1 MLKTA
6 VDFASAANSSSRVG
20 KDLPVVYPDLASDL
34 IPWFHENMR
43 RLPWRG
49 SYEAYEVWLSEI
61 MLQQTQME
69 RGTQYFESWLR
80 RFPSIRSVAEA
91 APDAVL
97 KAWEGLGYYSRV
109 RNFQKAAKLVME
121 RHDGRLPE
129 DYASLRALPG
139 IGEYTAGAILSIAFN
154 QPVPAVDA
162 NVERVFARLFDID
175 APVKSAAASDFIRHM
190 AENLIPEGQARLF
203 NQALMELG
211 ALVCSRTPKCEICP
225 LAAHCQARRLGI
237 AAERPVPRKKVS
249 YEALEIISGALVHK
263 GRIFL
268 QKRLDS
274 GVWAGFWEFPGGKL
288 EQGESPDEGIV
299 REFGEETDFQITV
312 SKCLGTVRHAHTRYR
327 IRMHCFLCSLSSAC
341 GPAEE
346 NGGYPVPS
354 LNAATE
360 YRWVRLEELY
370 DEQGF
375 TMPAGHRKFLD
386 MWRPELER
394 ALMPSSGDADPIM

>member
-1 MLKTA
+1 M
-6 VDFASAANSSSRVG
+6 
-20 KDLPVVYPDLASDL
+20 YPNLASDL
-34 IPWFHENMR
+34 IIWFRDNMR
-43 RLPWRG
+43 PLPWRK

-69 RGTQYFESWLR
+69 RGTQYFERWMRL
-80 RFPSIRSVAEA
+80 FPSIRSVAEA
-91 APDAVL
+91 SPEAVL

-109 RNFQKAAKLVME
+109 RNFQKAAQLVME
-121 RHDGRLPE
+121 RHGGQLPRE
-129 DYASLRALPG
+129 YESLRALPG
-139 IGEYTAGAILSIAFN
+139 IGDYTAGAILSIAFN

-175 APVKSAAASDFIRHM
+175 SPVKSAAASDFIRHT
-190 AENLIPEGQARLF
+190 AEGLIPEGQARLF

-211 ALVCSRTPKCEICP
+211 ALVCSRTPQCGVCP
-225 LAAHCQARRLGI
+225 LAVHCQARRLGI
-237 AAERPVPRKKVS
+237 ASERPVPGKKMN

-288 EQGESPDEGIV
+288 EQGETPDEGIV
-299 REFGEETDFQITV
+299 REFAEETDFKVRV
-312 SKCLGTVRHAHTRYR
+312 SACLGTVRHAYTRYR
-327 IRMHCFLCSLSSAC
+327 IRMHCFLCSLGSVDGRAK
-341 GPAEE
+341 E
-346 NGGYPVPS
+346 GGASEYPVPS

-386 MWRPELER
+386 TWRHELEQ
-394 ALMPSSGDADPIM
+394 ALSTAS